1 MTVGG
6 SADHFLHVTGIFP
19 GDVICGYKRISAVA
33 PKDLQIAVTRCGR
46 NSQRATPMAL
56 VVEQMFSERF
66 PMPESSLMTQAAPTA
81 YSSTES
87 DDGYE
92 TPPEEPR
99 DSAPASADGQALM
112 QTIVKQLEYYFSDE
126 NLQRDAFMT
135 KHIARNKEGYVSL
148 KLIASLRKVKAVCK
162 DLATI
167 KEGAML
173 SKTLS
178 LNSDGTKIRRLVA
191 PPKIDYSVATRSVL
205 LTDLLETVTAEGL
218 KDSLDAYGEV
228 VKVRVFQPKKAIPL
242 DIKVH
247 AKAHKEIG
255 KELFAVAEFKT
266 VTVAENVCQNA
277 SKMQNDFKV
286 KRLGVNTAGREASR
300 DVHRTER
307 ADTAVVQVTFSQEH
321 SSSSE
326 TEAHGSAP
334 SYQPPRATSRKN
346 QVRRRPQQGRF
357 TGHFLY
363 TDPHSRDSDSGCSQ
377 LGNSPSPSPEPVRRF
392 RLFHSDGG
400 APTVSVV
407 RQPKGPDGTRGFHAM
422 M

>member
-1 MTVGG
+1 
-6 SADHFLHVTGIFP
+6 
-19 GDVICGYKRISAVA
+19 
-33 PKDLQIAVTRCGR
+33 
-46 NSQRATPMAL
+46 
-56 VVEQMFSERF
+56 
-66 PMPESSLMTQAAPTA
+66 MPESSLMTQAVPTA
-81 YSSTES
+81 YSNTDS

-92 TPPEEPR
+92 TPPEEPL
-99 DSAPASADGQALM
+99 DPASASADAEALM
-112 QTIVKQLEYYFSDE
+112 QAIVKQLEYYFSDE

-167 KEGAML
+167 KEGAMM
-173 SKTLS
+173 SKSLS
-178 LNSDGTKIRRLVA
+178 LNSDGTKIRRLA
-191 PPKIDYSVATRSVL
+191 ALPKIDYSVATRSVI
-205 LTDLLETVTAEGL
+205 LTNLQETVTAEGL
-218 KDSLDAYGEV
+218 KDALGAYGEV
-228 VKVRVFQPKKAIPL
+228 VTVRVFQPKKAVPL

-277 SKMQNDFKV
+277 SKMQESFKV
-286 KRLGVNTAGREASR
+286 KRLGYSATGQEASKEVR
-300 DVHRTER
+300 R
-307 ADTAVVQVTFSQEH
+307 AEKSDTTTVQVTFSQEH

-334 SYQPPRATSRKN
+334 SYQHPRATNRKN
-346 QVRRRPQQGRF
+346 QQRRRPQQGRF
-357 TGHFLY
+357 AGHFLY
-363 TDPHSRDSDSGCSQ
+363 TEPHSRDSDSGCSQ

-392 RLFHSDGG
+392 RLFHSDG
-400 APTVSVV
+400 ASPTVSVI
-407 RQPKGPDGTRGFHAM
+407 RQPKGPDGTRGFRAM